1 MNYCAYLNDK
11 KYCSDYIVYALFK
24 YLLYTCILMLP
35 QMSDVRLGG
44 ATVFP
49 NVGARIPPGNVS
61 QFICMMYGLMP
72 LVMQLALL

>member
-1 MNYCAYLNDK
+1 MNKCINEVYVYVCA
-11 KYCSDYIVYALFK
+11 VVLF
-24 YLLYTCILMLP
+24 

-61 QFICMMYGLMP
+61 QTRWT
-72 LVMQLALL
+72 